1 VAVLR
6 KPCKSRG
13 FRSSGRA
20 RGTLR
25 ATVGAESSRRT
36 RCSEAFEI
44 KPPAETC
51 HHVADARLEARQRE
65 PHVWRPPRRYP
76 GPGPQPDPTPA
87 HSLHCVR
94 DRDKPSSGPDDLD
107 ASDDVDV
114 LKPDLTD
121 GPRASDRVGGFRSFA
136 AVIPELDAAAVVV
149 ANRARSVGRL
159 GLRVM
164 GRSHR
169 ASRKNTDRLGEVAGS
184 TAAPGARSI
193 GRTSATRRRSHLPC
207 RHACSP
213 RKRKH
218 GQRRRVRLR
227 FVPRC
232 ATNVEGGWM

>member
-1 VAVLR
+1 
-6 KPCKSRG
+6 
-13 FRSSGRA
+13 
-20 RGTLR
+20 
-25 ATVGAESSRRT
+25 
-36 RCSEAFEI
+36 
-44 KPPAETC
+44 
-51 HHVADARLEARQRE
+51 
-65 PHVWRPPRRYP
+65 
-76 GPGPQPDPTPA
+76 
-87 HSLHCVR
+87 VR

-169 ASRKNTDRLGEVAGS
+169 ASRKNTNRLGEVAGS

-193 GRTSATRRRSHLPC
+193 GRTSAPRRRSHLPC

-213 RKRKH
+213 RKRKQ
-218 GQRRRVRLR
+218 GQRRRVRLPFVHSGRLTADLEDARNRRDAAVRERLRCTTTLRLTRRGQQTTAPVRSVRNLRR
-227 FVPRC
+227 FRPQERC
-232 ATNVEGGWM
+232 QQAPGT